1 MPPEKS
7 RTSGESLASMA
18 YIMHNSI
25 QAARPMPPKV
35 VLVADD
41 DPEFR
46 FLLTLIL
53 ATDPTVG
60 VLLEA
65 RNGEEAIDLARRE
78 RPDVL
83 VTDIMMPGLDGL
95 AVTRQIKHQWPETK
109 VVAISAATDYR
120 ELAYEHGADAF
131 VSKGDLTTALLPLIR
146 EFPGRAREADE
157 EQTSAG

>member
-1 MPPEKS
+1 
-7 RTSGESLASMA
+7 
-18 YIMHNSI
+18 MHDYI
-25 QAARPMPPKV
+25 QAARPMPPKL

-46 FLLTLIL
+46 FLPTFIL

-60 VLLEA
+60 VEA

-95 AVTRQIKHQWPETK
+95 AVTRHIEHQWPETK
-109 VVAISAATDYR
+109 VVVTSAATDYR
-120 ELAYEHGADAF
+120 RLA
-131 VSKGDLTTALLPLIR
+131 
-146 EFPGRAREADE
+146 
-157 EQTSAG
+157 

>member
-1 MPPEKS
+1 MLPQD
-7 RTSGESLASMA
+7 G
-18 YIMHNSI
+18 
-25 QAARPMPPKV
+25 PMPPKL

-46 FLLTLIL
+46 FLLTFIL

-83 VTDIMMPGLDGL
+83 VTDIMMPRLDGL
-95 AVTRQIKHQWPETK
+95 AVTR
-109 VVAISAATDYR
+109 R
-120 ELAYEHGADAF
+120 LA
-131 VSKGDLTTALLPLIR
+131 
-146 EFPGRAREADE
+146 
-157 EQTSAG
+157 